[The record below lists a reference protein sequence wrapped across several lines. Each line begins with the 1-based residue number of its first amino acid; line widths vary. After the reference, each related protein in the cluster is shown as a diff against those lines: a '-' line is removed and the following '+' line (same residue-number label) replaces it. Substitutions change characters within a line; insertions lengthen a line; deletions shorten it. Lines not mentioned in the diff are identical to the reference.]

1 MDKIKLIEGAMLR
14 RDLPEF
20 GVGDTLR
27 VLVKIP
33 EGDKFRI
40 HPFEGTVIE
49 KRGKGISA
57 TFTVRKVSYG
67 EGVERTFP
75 LHTPSIDRIEVM
87 KKGNVHRARLYY
99 LRGRIGKSAK
109 VAEAQ
114 PEVAHESGLTP
125 ASAVPRP

>member
-1 MDKIKLIEGAMLR
+1 MDKIRLIEGALLR
-14 RDLPEF
+14 KDLSLF
-20 GVGDTLR
+20 NVGDSIK

-49 KRGKGISA
+49 KRGEGVSA

-75 LHTPSIDRIEVM
+75 MHTRLVESIEVV
-87 KKGNVHRARLYY
+87 KKGKVKRARLYY
-99 LRGRIGKSAK
+99 LRHRVGKATK
-109 VAEAQ
+109 VAEEKPA
-114 PEVAHESGLTP
+114 EVAANLK
-125 ASAVPRP
+125 